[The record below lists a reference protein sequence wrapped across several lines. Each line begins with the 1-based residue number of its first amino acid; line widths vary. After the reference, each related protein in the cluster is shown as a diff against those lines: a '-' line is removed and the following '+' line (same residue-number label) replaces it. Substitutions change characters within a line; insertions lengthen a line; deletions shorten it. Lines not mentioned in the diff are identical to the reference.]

1 MKRSL
6 TKTERLR
13 KPTEIKTLFVSGK
26 SWSCKGL
33 KLWVMPTMSPT
44 SRVLFSPSR
53 QFPNAI
59 TRNLTKRYGREIYR
73 HIKYQIKQGY
83 DIGFVFFPGDF
94 SFQERQE
101 QMVSLLRKS
110 RVFAND

>member
-1 MKRSL
+1 M
-6 TKTERLR
+6 
-13 KPTEIKTLFVSGK
+13 FVSGRT
-26 SWSCKGL
+26 WSCKGL
-33 KLWVMPTMSPT
+33 KIWVSPNGFPV

-53 QFPNAI
+53 QFPNAVR
-59 TRNLTKRYGREIYR
+59 RNETKRHGREIYR
-73 HIKYQIKQGY
+73 HIKYQVKPGY

-110 RVFAND
+110 RVLAND

>member
-6 TKTERLR
+6 TKSERLR
-13 KPTEIKTLFVSGK
+13 KQPEIKSLFVSGRN
-26 SWSCKGL
+26 WSCKGL
-33 KLWVMPTMSPT
+33 KLWVMPNEGSAT
-44 SRVLFSPSR
+44 RVLFSPSR
-53 QFPNAI
+53 QFSNAVK
-59 TRNLTKRYGREIYR
+59 RNETKRYGREIYR

-83 DIGFVFFPGDF
+83 DIGFVFFPGEF
-94 SFQERQE
+94 TFQERQE